1 MNSLDKISK
10 ANNIK
15 TVDFIYENIA
25 KELAKIDILKYV
37 KIYNER
43 IKASNVMSKNGK
55 KEPIVKNDE
64 CNIVGVDLLIDSQN
78 KVIQF
83 F

>member
-43 IKASNVMSKNGK
+43 IKASNVMSENGK
-55 KEPIVKNDE
+55 KNP
-64 CNIVGVDLLIDSQN
+64 S
-78 KVIQF
+78 
-83 F
+83 